1 MFHVCLLLKE
11 GKGVLGSE
19 KHYPVR
25 NISVVWCGQ
34 LLQADT
40 VIDQVFVAAWVQ
52 RPGERRHCHHHITSG
67 HQQIEQLAPSPH
79 HHKKLTPGT
88 ADPRLLL
95 SRPGSCSYKDKIS
108 FVLFC
113 ISWPLWVTASKTFL
127 SYLHRKQ
134 SSVLTSDRPDQSCD
148 LRPTSSASYY

>member
-52 RPGERRHCHHHITSG
+52 RLESGDTATITSG
-67 HQQIEQLAPSPH
+67 HQQIEQLAPPH
-79 HHKKLTPGT
+79 QHKKRTPGT

-113 ISWPLWVTASKTFL
+113 ISWPIWVTASKTFL

-148 LRPTSSASYY
+148 LRTTSSASYY

>member
-52 RPGERRHCHHHITSG
+52 RLESGDTATITSG
-67 HQQIEQLAPSPH
+67 HRDNWAISSIPSSSQEADTRH
-79 HHKKLTPGT
+79 GWSEAAAVTPWFMSIQ
-88 ADPRLLL
+88 R
-95 SRPGSCSYKDKIS
+95 S

-148 LRPTSSASYY
+148 LRTTSSASYY

>member
-52 RPGERRHCHHHITSG
+52 QPGERRHCHHHKWSPANWAISS
-67 HQQIEQLAPSPH
+67 IPSSSQEADTRH
-79 HHKKLTPGT
+79 GWSEAAAVTPWFMFIQ
-88 ADPRLLL
+88 RQNIF
-95 SRPGSCSYKDKIS
+95 C
-108 FVLFC
+108 FVLHF
-113 ISWPLWVTASKTFL
+113 VASL
-127 SYLHRKQ
+127 SYSFQDIPVICPQKAKQ
-134 SSVLTSDRPDQSCD
+134 CSDFWQTGSVMWPQANLQC
-148 LRPTSSASYY
+148 

>member
-52 RPGERRHCHHHITSG
+52 RLESGDTATITSG
-67 HQQIEQLAPSPH
+67 HQQIEQLAPSPSSSQEADTRH
-79 HHKKLTPGT
+79 GWSEAAAVTPWFMFIQ
-88 ADPRLLL
+88 RQNIF
-95 SRPGSCSYKDKIS
+95 C
-108 FVLFC
+108 FVLHF
-113 ISWPLWVTASKTFL
+113 VASL
-127 SYLHRKQ
+127 SYSFQDIPVISPQKAKQ
-134 SSVLTSDRPDQSCD
+134 CSDFWQTGSVMWPQDNLQC
-148 LRPTSSASYY
+148 

>member
-11 GKGVLGSE
+11 GKGVLGSQ

-52 RPGERRHCHHHITSG
+52 RPEERRHCHHHKWSPANWAISS
-67 HQQIEQLAPSPH
+67 IPSSSQEADTRH
-79 HHKKLTPGT
+79 GWSEAAAVTPWFMSIQ
-88 ADPRLLL
+88 R
-95 SRPGSCSYKDKIS
+95 S

-113 ISWPLWVTASKTFL
+113 ISWPIWDTASKTFL
-127 SYLHRKQ
+127 SYLHRKL

-148 LRPTSSASYY
+148 LRTTSSASYY

>member
-67 HQQIEQLAPSPH
+67 HQQIEQLASLRPAQE
-79 HHKKLTPGT
+79 
-88 ADPRLLL
+88 ADTRHGWSEAAAVTLWFM
-95 SRPGSCSYKDKIS
+95 SIQRS

>member
-52 RPGERRHCHHHITSG
+52 RLESGDTATITSG
-67 HQQIEQLAPSPH
+67 HQQIEQLAPPH
-79 HHKKLTPGT
+79 PHKKLTPGT

-148 LRPTSSASYY
+148 LRPTPSASYY

>member
-67 HQQIEQLAPSPH
+67 HQQIEQLASLRPAQEADTRHGWSEAAAV
-79 HHKKLTPGT
+79 TPWFMSIQ
-88 ADPRLLL
+88 RQNIF
-95 SRPGSCSYKDKIS
+95 C
-108 FVLFC
+108 FVLHF
-113 ISWPLWVTASKTFL
+113 VASL
-127 SYLHRKQ
+127 SYSFQDIPVISPQKAKQ
-134 SSVLTSDRPDQSCD
+134 CSDFWQTGSVMWPQDNLQC
-148 LRPTSSASYY
+148 

>member
-34 LLQADT
+34 LLRADT

-52 RPGERRHCHHHITSG
+52 RLESGDTATITSG

-95 SRPGSCSYKDKIS
+95 SRPGSCQYKDL
-108 FVLFC
+108 LFC
-113 ISWPLWVTASKTFL
+113 FAFRGLSELQLPRHSCHISTESKAVFWLLTDRISHVTSGQPPVLVITSK
-127 SYLHRKQ
+127 
-134 SSVLTSDRPDQSCD
+134 C
-148 LRPTSSASYY
+148 

>member
-52 RPGERRHCHHHITSG
+52 RPRERRHCHHHKWSPANWAISSIPLIITRSW
-67 HQQIEQLAPSPH
+67 HQA
-79 HHKKLTPGT
+79 
-88 ADPRLLL
+88 RLIRGCCCHALVHVNT
-95 SRPGSCSYKDKIS
+95 KIFC
-108 FVLFC
+108 FVLHF
-113 ISWPLWVTASKTFL
+113 VASL
-127 SYLHRKQ
+127 SYSFQDIPVISPQKAKQ
-134 SSVLTSDRPDQSCD
+134 CSDFWQTGSVMWPQANLQC
-148 LRPTSSASYY
+148 